1 MTMPAQDLT
10 IAAGPSALKHI
21 RENGLAPNDIST
33 IFGASG
39 AAKWLAIAG
48 LDHAVFSEFM
58 PQRSRSTPVDLFGT
72 SVGAFKLSASAR
84 KDPGAALLATAKAY
98 VEQSYQGATGLE
110 AIDEQTG
117 IVLNK
122 AFAPHTPD
130 AIQEILSNER
140 YRLHIGTVRCHGGL
154 NSANRVSQGLALA
167 RAGLLALGT
176 HHHLRGLTE
185 RAVFSDP
192 RSPLQFRA
200 RDGYAVRHDKLT
212 PGNFML
218 ALRASGS
225 IPIYMSPVRLP
236 EDPAHIYHDG
246 GMLDYHPVP
255 GTFWPDTEGLILYPH
270 FYDHFKM
277 RWFDKFYPWRKA
289 PKAQLDKVVMIA
301 PSRAWVKA
309 LPDGKIPSRQDFPKY
324 QKKEAERFDK
334 WNEVVARSHAL
345 GAQFIDAC
353 RSGKIAE
360 SVVPL

>member
-10 IAAGPSALKHI
+10 IAAGPAALRHI
-21 RENGLAPNDIST
+21 RENGLVPNDIST

-58 PQRSRSTPVDLFGT
+58 PHRSRSTPVDLFGT

-98 VEQSYQGATGLE
+98 VEQSYQGASRLE

-122 AFAPHTPD
+122 AFAPHVPD

-154 NSANRVSQGLALA
+154 NSANRARQGLALA

-192 RSPLQFRA
+192 RSQLQFRA

-212 PGNFML
+212 PENFML

-236 EDPAHIYHDG
+236 EDPEHIYHDG

-255 GTFWPDTEGLILYPH
+255 GTFWPNTGGLILYPH

>member
-98 VEQSYQGATGLE
+98 VEQSYQGATRLE

-154 NSANRVSQGLALA
+154 NSAN
-167 RAGLLALGT
+167 
-176 HHHLRGLTE
+176 LRGLTE

-212 PGNFML
+212 PENFML

-353 RSGKIAE
+353 RSGEVAE

>member
-98 VEQSYQGATGLE
+98 VEQSYQGATRLE

-289 PKAQLDKVVMIA
+289 PPHLLDNVVMVA
-301 PSRAWVKA
+301 PSRQWVGA
-309 LPDGKIPSRQDFPKY
+309 LPDGKIPSRQDFTKY
-324 QKKEAERFDK
+324 LKNENERFDK
-334 WNEVVARSHAL
+334 WNEVVRRSHAL
-345 GAQFIDAC
+345 GEEFIHA
-353 RSGKIAE
+353 AE
-360 SVVPL
+360 TGSISDLVVPL